1 MKPSETLVLASGNAG
16 KLTEMRRLLLPLG
29 FKLRPQSEWN
39 MSEAVEDAPTFIENA
54 LIKARHAANHSGLPV
69 LSDDSGLVVPA
80 LSGLPGIHSARY
92 AGVHGDDDANNQ
104 KLLKALSGMPA
115 ESRRAHFYCAM
126 VMMRGPQDPAPLVS
140 LGRWHG
146 SIAEA
151 PRGEGGFGY
160 DPVFLVD
167 GTGCTSAQLDA
178 ETKNRISHRGQAAAG
193 LIRML
198 QSDTG

>member
-1 MKPSETLVLASGNAG
+1 
-16 KLTEMRRLLLPLG
+16 
-29 FKLRPQSEWN
+29 
-39 MSEAVEDAPTFIENA
+39 
-54 LIKARHAANHSGLPV
+54 
-69 LSDDSGLVVPA
+69 
-80 LSGLPGIHSARY
+80 
-92 AGVHGDDDANNQ
+92 
-104 KLLKALSGMPA
+104 
-115 ESRRAHFYCAM
+115 M

-140 LGRWHG
+140 LGLWHG

-151 PRGEGGFGY
+151 PRGQGGFGY

>member
-1 MKPSETLVLASGNAG
+1 
-16 KLTEMRRLLLPLG
+16 MRRLLLPLG

>member
-16 KLTEMRRLLLPLG
+16 KLAEMRRLLLPLG

-140 LGRWHG
+140 LGLWHG